1 MTVHVAPTLAL
12 MADIY
17 RLSPEGGPKSPRFV
31 AYTEAAARLVPISGY
46 NPMTSKNVAS
56 AINAL
61 QAIDAEARLAAVA
74 NATAARLQFTD
85 DVSMHL
91 IVAAPG
97 LWTDRL
103 VTEVHH
109 HLVSTDQR
117 GVLLWF
123 DDVVSIEKLEAACAE
138 QTTRMVAVAR
148 DGVPTSLWAAVH
160 QEGRA
165 LAVAGVPG
173 ALSEAAAEVL
183 DVLGDDS
190 SLASMVAFLY
200 GDETAAALGYAMLG
214 IGAGVG
220 AAHAVALVTSQ
231 ALHHT

>member
-1 MTVHVAPTLAL
+1 MTIHVVPTLAR

-17 RLSPEGGPKSPRFV
+17 RLSRDGGPKSPRFV

-46 NPMTSKNVAS
+46 NPMTSKDVAS
-56 AINAL
+56 AIDAL
-61 QAIDAEARLAAVA
+61 LAIDAEQRLADTA
-74 NATAARLQFTD
+74 NAIARRLQFTD
-85 DVSMHL
+85 DVAMHL

-97 LWTDRL
+97 VWTDRL

-123 DDVVSIEKLEAACAE
+123 DDMVSPERLDAACAE
-138 QTTRMVAVAR
+138 QTTRMIEVAR
-148 DGVPTSLWAAVH
+148 HGAPATLRAAVQ

-173 ALSEAAAEVL
+173 APSEAAAEVL
-183 DVLGDDS
+183 EVLGDDA

-200 GDETAAALGYAMLG
+200 GDETAAALGYALLG

-231 ALHHT
+231 ALEHT